1 MVTSGITSTLNPAQG
16 EQTVYKILGIAAIM
30 LFAWSLYK
38 IGQENLEAMESC
50 QQTRSYDTCAWDIL
64 R

>member
-1 MVTSGITSTLNPAQG
+1 M
-16 EQTVYKILGIAAIM
+16 YKILGIAAIM

-38 IGQENLEAMESC
+38 IGQDNHEAMETC
-50 QQTRSYDTCAWDIL
+50 QLTRSYDTCAYNLL

>member
-1 MVTSGITSTLNPAQG
+1 MIK
-16 EQTVYKILGIAAIM
+16 YLGIAAIM

-38 IGQENLEAMESC
+38 IGQDNLEAMEAC
-50 QQTRSYDTCAWDIL
+50 QKTRSYDACAYDIM

>member
-1 MVTSGITSTLNPAQG
+1 M
-16 EQTVYKILGIAAIM
+16 YKILGIAAIM
-30 LFAWSLYK
+30 LFAWSLDM
-38 IGQENLEAMESC
+38 IGQENLEAMETC

>member
-1 MVTSGITSTLNPAQG
+1 M
-16 EQTVYKILGIAAIM
+16 YKILGIAAIM
-30 LFAWSLYK
+30 LFAWAFYE
-38 IGQENLEAMESC
+38 IGQDNLEAMETC

>member
-1 MVTSGITSTLNPAQG
+1 M
-16 EQTVYKILGIAAIM
+16 YKILGIAAIM

-38 IGQENLEAMESC
+38 IGQDTLAAMETC
-50 QQTRSYDTCAWDIL
+50 QQTRSYDTCAYDLL